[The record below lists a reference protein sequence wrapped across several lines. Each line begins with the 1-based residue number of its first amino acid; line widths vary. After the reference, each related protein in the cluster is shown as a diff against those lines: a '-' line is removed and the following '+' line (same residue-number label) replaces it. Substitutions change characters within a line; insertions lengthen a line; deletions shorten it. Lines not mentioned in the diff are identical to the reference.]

1 MAPCCPVGNKLRKLI
16 TLTLGRFLF
25 VTAIFTLAACSSTLL
40 NRVPN
45 EGANQDGGRSPTGNL
60 ITEAQ
65 PRQEIYPDQIALLLP
80 LSSQQR
86 ISAQAVLDGFLAAHL
101 GNPNATEAQIKIYDT
116 GLIGAEQ
123 AYTQSVADGA
133 DFIVGPLLKPSVETI
148 EKKAGFLPILALNF
162 TQSSQSPPAGFFQ
175 FTLAPEDEA
184 AEIARHAIKKG
195 AATAIAIVP
204 ADDWGIRLLNSFQ
217 NEFEELGGK
226 LLQFRT
232 YETETKDFSAN
243 ITALLNLTNSNQR
256 YQRLAANLR
265 VPVEFE
271 PRRRQ
276 DVDTIFVAA
285 LPSAGRMLAPQLR
298 FHFAGDIP
306 TYATS
311 DVYVPGN
318 NVENNDLNGVL
329 VTETP
334 WILIPHPDTE
344 KLKAELEYYWP
355 NQAPSLARLHGLG
368 FDAHRLIPLLYKQN
382 EKFASIS
389 GLSGNLTLGAD
400 GRIRR
405 RLPIGQFRNGDLVSL
420 STEAFP

>member
-1 MAPCCPVGNKLRKLI
+1 M
-16 TLTLGRFLF
+16 
-25 VTAIFTLAACSSTLL
+25 
-40 NRVPN
+40 
-45 EGANQDGGRSPTGNL
+45 
-60 ITEAQ
+60 
-65 PRQEIYPDQIALLLP
+65 LLP
-80 LSSQQR
+80 LSSQQQ

-101 GNPNATEAQIKIYDT
+101 GNPNAVEAQIKIYDT
-116 GLIGAEQ
+116 GLIDVEE
-123 AYTQSVADGA
+123 AYAQSVADGA
-133 DFIVGPLLKPSVETI
+133 DFIVGPLLKPSVEAI
-148 EKKAGFLPILALNF
+148 ERKAGFLPTLALNF
-162 TQSSQSPPAGFFQ
+162 TQNNQPPPAGFFQ

-184 AEIARHAIKKG
+184 AEIARHAVKKG

-217 NEFEELGGK
+217 SKFEELGGK

-232 YETETKDFSAN
+232 YGAETKDFSAT

-256 YQRLAANLR
+256 HQRLAANLR
-265 VPVEFE
+265 IPVEFE

-276 DVDTIFVAA
+276 DIDTIFVAA

-318 NVENNDLNGVL
+318 NTGNGDLNGVL

-334 WILIPHPDTE
+334 WVLAPHPDTE
-344 KLKAELEYYWP
+344 RLKAELERYWP
-355 NQAPSLARLHGLG
+355 DQAPPLVRLHGLG
-368 FDAHRLIPLLYKQN
+368 FDAHRLIPLLYKKSEQ
-382 EKFASIS
+382 FTSIS

-405 RLPIGQFRNGDLVSL
+405 RLPVGQFRNGNLILL

>member
-1 MAPCCPVGNKLRKLI
+1 M
-16 TLTLGRFLF
+16 
-25 VTAIFTLAACSSTLL
+25 TAVFTLAACGSISL
-40 NRVPN
+40 NTVPN
-45 EGANQDGGRSPTGNL
+45 RSTDNQDGDHNTTGNL

-65 PRQEIYPDQIALLLP
+65 SRQEIYPDRIALLLP

-101 GNPNATEAQIKIYDT
+101 GNPNAVESQIKIYDT
-116 GLIGAEQ
+116 GLIDAEE
-123 AYTQSVADGA
+123 AYAQSVTDGA
-133 DFIVGPLLKPSVETI
+133 DFIVGPLLKPSVEAI
-148 EKKAGFLPILALNF
+148 ERKAGFLPILSLNF
-162 TQSSQSPPAGFFQ
+162 TQSNQPSPTGFFQ

-217 NEFEELGGK
+217 SEFEELGGK

-232 YETETKDFSAN
+232 YGAETKDFSAN
-243 ITALLNLTNSNQR
+243 ITELLNLTNSDQR
-256 YQRLAANLR
+256 HRRLTANLR

-276 DVDTIFVAA
+276 DVDTIFMAA
-285 LPSAGRMLAPQLR
+285 LPSAGRMLAPQFR

-318 NVENNDLNGVL
+318 NEGNDDLNGIL

-334 WILIPHPDTE
+334 WVLAPHPDTE
-344 KLKAELEYYWP
+344 KLKAELRRYWP
-355 NQAPSLARLHGLG
+355 NQAPSLARLHSLG
-368 FDAHRLIPLLYKQN
+368 FDAHRLIPLLYKQS
-382 EKFASIS
+382 EQFTSIS

-405 RLPIGQFRNGDLVSL
+405 SLPMGQFRNGDLVLL
-420 STEAFP
+420 STDALP

>member
-1 MAPCCPVGNKLRKLI
+1 MPDKSAD
-16 TLTLGRFLF
+16 
-25 VTAIFTLAACSSTLL
+25 
-40 NRVPN
+40 
-45 EGANQDGGRSPTGNL
+45 NQDGGLGTTGNL
-60 ITEAQ
+60 ITETQ
-65 PRQEIYPDQIALLLP
+65 SRQEIYPDRIALLLP

-101 GNPNATEAQIKIYDT
+101 GNPNAVKAQIKIYDT
-116 GLIGAEQ
+116 GLIDVEE
-123 AYTQSVADGA
+123 AYAQSVADGA
-133 DFIVGPLLKPSVETI
+133 DFIVGPLLKPSVEVI
-148 EKKAGFLPILALNF
+148 ERKAGFLPTLALNF
-162 TQSSQSPPAGFFQ
+162 TQSNQPPPAGFFQ

-195 AATAIAIVP
+195 ATTAIAMVP

-217 NEFEELGGK
+217 SKFEELGGK

-232 YETETKDFSAN
+232 YGAETKDFSAT

-256 YQRLAANLR
+256 HQRLTANLR
-265 VPVEFE
+265 IPVEFE

-276 DVDTIFVAA
+276 DIDTIFVAA

-318 NVENNDLNGVL
+318 NAGNGDLNGVL

-334 WILIPHPDTE
+334 WVLAPRPDTE
-344 KLKAELEYYWP
+344 RLKTELERYWP
-355 NQAPSLARLHGLG
+355 DQAPPLVRLHGLG
-368 FDAHRLIPLLYKQN
+368 FDAHRLIPLLYKKN
-382 EKFASIS
+382 EQFTSIS

-405 RLPIGQFRNGDLVSL
+405 RLPVGQFRNGDLIFL
-420 STEAFP
+420 GTEAFP

>member
-1 MAPCCPVGNKLRKLI
+1 VI
-16 TLTLGRFLF
+16 
-25 VTAIFTLAACSSTLL
+25 AIFTLVACGSTSL
-40 NRVPN
+40 NTLPN
-45 EGANQDGGRSPTGNL
+45 KGTDNQDGGRDTAGNL

-65 PRQEIYPDQIALLLP
+65 PRQEIYPDRIALLLP

-101 GNPNATEAQIKIYDT
+101 DNPNAVEAQIKIYDT
-116 GLIGAEQ
+116 GLIDAEE

-133 DFIVGPLLKPSVETI
+133 DFIVGPLLKPSVEAI
-148 EKKAGFLPILALNF
+148 ERKAGFLPTLALNF
-162 TQSSQSPPAGFFQ
+162 TQNNQPPPAGFFQ

-195 AATAIAIVP
+195 AATAIAMVP

-232 YETETKDFSAN
+232 YGAETKDFSAT

-256 YQRLAANLR
+256 HQRLMANLR

-318 NVENNDLNGVL
+318 NAGNSDLNGVL

-334 WILIPHPDTE
+334 WVLAPHPDTE
-344 KLKAELEYYWP
+344 RLKAELKRYWP
-355 NQAPSLARLHGLG
+355 DQAPSLTRLHGLG
-368 FDAHRLIPLLYKQN
+368 FDAHRLIPLLYKKSEQ
-382 EKFASIS
+382 FTSIP
-389 GLSGNLTLGAD
+389 GLSGSLTLGAD

-405 RLPIGQFRNGDLVSL
+405 RLPIGQFRNGDLMLL
-420 STEAFP
+420 STETFP